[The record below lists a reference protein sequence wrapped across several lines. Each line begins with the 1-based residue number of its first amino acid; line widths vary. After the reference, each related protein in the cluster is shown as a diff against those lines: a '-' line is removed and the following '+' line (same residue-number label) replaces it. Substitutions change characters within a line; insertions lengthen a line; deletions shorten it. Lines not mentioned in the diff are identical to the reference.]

1 MLQLQLRERNQM
13 KRHDIGYSAAWKR
26 RWILRREHNFY
37 TRSWVLKCF
46 LMCFKS
52 ERELLQTTSSG
63 AMPERSKALS
73 GHTCAA
79 IVAQKYHLGKA
90 MPEWPVNDIPEKS
103 SREAAW
109 LQQCLGAPAVAVPRR
124 APRAAEISPSSSSPQ
139 GWGCALGRGQPR
151 AALQPLWGW
160 YSQWQTEQH
169 RRE

>member
-1 MLQLQLRERNQM
+1 M

-73 GHTCAA
+73 GHTWAA